1 MSFETSQETRAKPI
15 VAMITRLIRR
25 QILQMGFVAGAP
37 APALAQVQDW
47 RLAALRLRAAIN
59 RFSRFNG
66 ALKPDFAYG
75 HLSRE
80 EFSLAHAFHIANHQ
94 DEIVVS

>member
-15 VAMITRLIRR
+15 VAMITRMIRR
-25 QILQMGFVAGAP
+25 QILQMGVVAG
-37 APALAQVQDW
+37 APALAQVEDW

-80 EFSLAHAFHIANHQ
+80 EFSLAHAFHIADHQ